1 MNFQCVCVWTGKG
14 TWFGTSDIQSVTF
27 SGRSKS
33 DNTAKVDACDW
44 EKAAI
49 CSLVAVQAIEPSQ

>member
-1 MNFQCVCVWTGKG
+1 MNIQCVCVWTGKG

-33 DNTAKVDACDW
+33 DNTAKVDACD
-44 EKAAI
+44 
-49 CSLVAVQAIEPSQ
+49 